1 MFPDFE
7 LGGADIDRGPA
18 DMTEQHI
25 RIPDDKFVLG
35 VTHRRGSIAATSR
48 LMEQNRAVLCDDL
61 FEWDRRSQRVMVMAD
76 GFAWNGQTYD
86 SLSKVAFAITGTNGT
101 VLASSASG
109 IKATD
114 LWRRL
119 QFDDVFIAHDN
130 WRATTAPIS
139 NSGCVGT
146 PILRT
151 MIISS
156 GALRTAATSAS
167 HRNSSQVSLAYSP
180 SEPNLVSS

>member
-61 FEWDRRSQRVMVMAD
+61 FDELESCRRCRNFFFQECLREERKMTDADAFVRV
-76 GFAWNGQTYD
+76 GKSREYQ
-86 SLSKVAFAITGTNGT
+86 K
-101 VLASSASG
+101 
-109 IKATD
+109 K
-114 LWRRL
+114 
-119 QFDDVFIAHDN
+119 
-130 WRATTAPIS
+130 
-139 NSGCVGT
+139 
-146 PILRT
+146 
-151 MIISS
+151 
-156 GALRTAATSAS
+156 
-167 HRNSSQVSLAYSP
+167 P
-180 SEPNLVSS
+180 SFLGL